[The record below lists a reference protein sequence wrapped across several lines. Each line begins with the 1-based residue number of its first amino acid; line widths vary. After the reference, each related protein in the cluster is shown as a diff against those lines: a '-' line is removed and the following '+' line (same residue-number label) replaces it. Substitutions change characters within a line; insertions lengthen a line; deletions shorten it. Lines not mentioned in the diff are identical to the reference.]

1 MGRKFQLRID
11 HFGLRY
17 LFEHPTLN
25 SKKARWLDFLC
36 EFDFKIKNIKGKEN
50 KVVDA
55 LKRNM
60 HIMHVESIS
69 VFILDLRKIII
80 GSLAKHEHYQ
90 HVGYGLQQSN
100 TKKKYEGYHLEE
112 GLLTYNDK
120 LQVPSA
126 NHLRSAIMEEIHA
139 MPYFGYPGY

>member
-1 MGRKFQLRID
+1 M
-11 HFGLRY
+11 
-17 LFEHPTLN
+17 
-25 SKKARWLDFLC
+25 DFLC

-90 HVGYGLQQSN
+90 HVGYV
-100 TKKKYEGYHLEE
+100 EH
-112 GLLTYNDK
+112 
-120 LQVPSA
+120 
-126 NHLRSAIMEEIHA
+126 
-139 MPYFGYPGY
+139 